1 MSVFL
6 TVLKIT
12 GIVLGSLLGF
22 ILLLILLLLYY
33 PFHYR
38 IIANK
43 HEEFAAKAKVFW
55 LWHIISVTVDY
66 RKELKTY
73 IKVFGIDIYD
83 LKKRKEQKEKE
94 KEEKNSKKNSKKK
107 SGKKSR
113 NDSDEV
119 LTSEE
124 ADELRKEKSEEKSK
138 EKSKNE
144 ISEKSSA
151 ETVKK
156 SEAEKDD
163 RKSGKRGKRGK
174 RRKKITFRQF
184 LDRLED
190 KLFDFIIDLPDKVAA
205 FWDNITGKIE
215 EFIEKIDYYD
225 RLLGSKGA
233 DEVIKMTKYRVGKVL
248 KPLVPKKIMCSL
260 DYSDDDPEKVAKMWQ
275 YYALSIPLRDG
286 IPGYFDMNA
295 VQGEKNVELD
305 LTVKGYFFLGPILW
319 HTAMLVLNKK
329 FKSFIKRLKRE
340 ES

>member
-22 ILLLILLLLYY
+22 ILLLILLLLFY
-33 PFHYR
+33 PFHFR

-94 KEEKNSKKNSKKK
+94 KEEKNSQKK

-124 ADELRKEKSEEKSK
+124 ADELRKEKS
-138 EKSKNE
+138 KNE
-144 ISEKSSA
+144 ISGKSSA

-163 RKSGKRGKRGK
+163 RKSGKRGKRK
-174 RRKKITFRQF
+174 RRKKITFWQF

-248 KPLVPKKIMCSL
+248 KPLIPKKIMCSL

>member
-22 ILLLILLLLYY
+22 ILLLILLLLFY

-94 KEEKNSKKNSKKK
+94 KEEKNSQKK

-124 ADELRKEKSEEKSK
+124 ADELRK

-163 RKSGKRGKRGK
+163 RKSGKRGKRK
-174 RRKKITFRQF
+174 RRKKITFWQF

-248 KPLVPKKIMCSL
+248 KPLIPKKIMCSL

-329 FKSFIKRLKRE
+329 FQSFIKRLKRE

>member
-22 ILLLILLLLYY
+22 ILLLILLLLFY
-33 PFHYR
+33 PFHFR

-94 KEEKNSKKNSKKK
+94 KEEKNSQKK

-124 ADELRKEKSEEKSK
+124 ADELRKEKS
-138 EKSKNE
+138 KNE
-144 ISEKSSA
+144 ISGKSSA

-163 RKSGKRGKRGK
+163 RKSGKRGKR
-174 RRKKITFRQF
+174 RKKITFWQF

-248 KPLVPKKIMCSL
+248 KPLIPKKIMCSL

>member
-22 ILLLILLLLYY
+22 ILLLILLLLFY

-94 KEEKNSKKNSKKK
+94 KEEKNSQKK

-124 ADELRKEKSEEKSK
+124 ADELRKEKS
-138 EKSKNE
+138 KNE

-156 SEAEKDD
+156 SETEKDD
-163 RKSGKRGKRGK
+163 RKSGKRGKRK
-174 RRKKITFRQF
+174 RRKKITFWQF

-248 KPLVPKKIMCSL
+248 KPLIPKKIMCSL

-329 FKSFIKRLKRE
+329 FQSFIKRLKRE

>member
-1 MSVFL
+1 M
-6 TVLKIT
+6 
-12 GIVLGSLLGF
+12 
-22 ILLLILLLLYY
+22 
-33 PFHYR
+33 
-38 IIANK
+38 
-43 HEEFAAKAKVFW
+43 
-55 LWHIISVTVDY
+55 
-66 RKELKTY
+66 
-73 IKVFGIDIYD
+73 FGIDIYD

-94 KEEKNSKKNSKKK
+94 KEEKNSQKK

-124 ADELRKEKSEEKSK
+124 ADELRKEKS
-138 EKSKNE
+138 KNE
-144 ISEKSSA
+144 ISGKSSA

-163 RKSGKRGKRGK
+163 RKSGKRGKRK
-174 RRKKITFRQF
+174 RRKKITFWQF

-248 KPLVPKKIMCSL
+248 KPLIPKKIMCSL

>member
-22 ILLLILLLLYY
+22 ILLLILLLLFY

-94 KEEKNSKKNSKKK
+94 KEEKNSQKK

-124 ADELRKEKSEEKSK
+124 ADELRKEKS
-138 EKSKNE
+138 KNE

-156 SEAEKDD
+156 SETEKDD
-163 RKSGKRGKRGK
+163 RKSGKRGKRK
-174 RRKKITFRQF
+174 RRKKITFWQF

-248 KPLVPKKIMCSL
+248 KPLIPKKIMCSL

>member
-22 ILLLILLLLYY
+22 ILLLILLLLFY
-33 PFHYR
+33 PFHFR

-94 KEEKNSKKNSKKK
+94 KEEKNSQKK

-124 ADELRKEKSEEKSK
+124 ADELRKEKS
-138 EKSKNE
+138 KNE
-144 ISEKSSA
+144 ISGKSSA

-163 RKSGKRGKRGK
+163 RKSGKRGKRK
-174 RRKKITFRQF
+174 RRKKITFWQF

-248 KPLVPKKIMCSL
+248 KPLIPKKIMCSL

-329 FKSFIKRLKRE
+329 FQSFIKRLKRE

>member
-22 ILLLILLLLYY
+22 ILLLILLLLFY
-33 PFHYR
+33 PFHFR

-94 KEEKNSKKNSKKK
+94 KEEKNSQKK

-124 ADELRKEKSEEKSK
+124 ADELRK

-163 RKSGKRGKRGK
+163 RKSGKRGKRK
-174 RRKKITFRQF
+174 RRKKITFWQF

-248 KPLVPKKIMCSL
+248 KPLIPKKIMCSL

>member
-22 ILLLILLLLYY
+22 ILLLILLLLFY
-33 PFHYR
+33 PFHFR

-83 LKKRKEQKEKE
+83 LKKRKEQKEKG
-94 KEEKNSKKNSKKK
+94 KEEKNSQKK

-124 ADELRKEKSEEKSK
+124 ADELRKEKS
-138 EKSKNE
+138 KNE
-144 ISEKSSA
+144 ISGKSSA

-163 RKSGKRGKRGK
+163 RKSGKRGKRK
-174 RRKKITFRQF
+174 RRKKITFWQF

-248 KPLVPKKIMCSL
+248 KPLIPKKIMCSL

>member
-22 ILLLILLLLYY
+22 ILLLILLLLFY

-94 KEEKNSKKNSKKK
+94 KEEKNSQKK

-124 ADELRKEKSEEKSK
+124 ADELRKEKS
-138 EKSKNE
+138 KNE
-144 ISEKSSA
+144 ISEKSSE

-163 RKSGKRGKRGK
+163 RKSGKRGKK
-174 RRKKITFRQF
+174 RKKITFWQF

-248 KPLVPKKIMCSL
+248 KPLIPKKIMCSL

>member
-1 MSVFL
+1 
-6 TVLKIT
+6 
-12 GIVLGSLLGF
+12 
-22 ILLLILLLLYY
+22 
-33 PFHYR
+33 
-38 IIANK
+38 
-43 HEEFAAKAKVFW
+43 VFW

-83 LKKRKEQKEKE
+83 LKKRKEQKEKG
-94 KEEKNSKKNSKKK
+94 KEEKNSQKK

-124 ADELRKEKSEEKSK
+124 ADELRKEKS
-138 EKSKNE
+138 KNE
-144 ISEKSSA
+144 ISGKSSA

-163 RKSGKRGKRGK
+163 RKSGKRGKRK
-174 RRKKITFRQF
+174 RRKKITFWQF

-248 KPLVPKKIMCSL
+248 KPLIPKKIMCSL

>member
-22 ILLLILLLLYY
+22 ILLLILLLLFY
-33 PFHYR
+33 PFHFR

-43 HEEFAAKAKVFW
+43 HEEFATKAKVFW

-94 KEEKNSKKNSKKK
+94 KEEKNSQKK

-124 ADELRKEKSEEKSK
+124 ADELRKEKS
-138 EKSKNE
+138 KNE
-144 ISEKSSA
+144 ISGKSSA

-163 RKSGKRGKRGK
+163 RKSGKRGK